1 MAWRIDG
8 SAQQYF
14 AVGQAY
20 TTAIAIYTLPL
31 PVTPRVTP
39 TGITTSA
46 ASGFGSLTP
55 AAGGST
61 GSTLT
66 INAPS
71 NMALTVLYTATAGFT
86 TAGYATAL
94 YFNGTT
100 GAYIYTTG
108 SEL

>member
-8 SAQQYF
+8 AAQQYI

-20 TTAIAIYTLPL
+20 TATNALYMIPL

-39 TGITTSA
+39 TGIVTSVA
-46 ASGFGSLTP
+46 AGFGSLTSIG
-55 AAGGST
+55 GGST
-61 GSTLT
+61 GSSIAISAT
-66 INAPS
+66 S
-71 NMALTVLYTATAGFT
+71 NMALTINYVATASSFASGN
-86 TAGYATAL
+86 ATAL

-100 GAYIYTTG
+100 GAYIYTSG